1 VFESQTFVATNFD
14 SFHAFRIIFVSSGR
28 PSHASF
34 YLVRNQQSVP
44 LATWEDGRMR
54 CDTIR
59 YDTIFGR
66 ILQQLDLEFP
76 SVDKSL
82 DSSRDSIK
90 WVKIRSIGIRC
101 NKYYFLRIQIMMCP
115 NCRYRFPQ
123 STRLLLLVCS
133 RLRIATAKSVL
144 ALRRNDSAWNVSSL
158 VFSVLPPCCHDCS
171 RIRSLAD
178 VSSKIE
184 ICKTQSI
191 ESFV

>member
-1 VFESQTFVATNFD
+1 MCLNRKHSLPQTLILSMRSESFLC
-14 SFHAFRIIFVSSGR
+14 
-28 PSHASF
+28 P
-34 YLVRNQQSVP
+34 P
-44 LATWEDGRMR
+44 EDHRMR
-54 CDTIR
+54 HSTWCGTSRASLLRLAKMDACDAIR

-115 NCRYRFPQ
+115 NCRFRFPQ